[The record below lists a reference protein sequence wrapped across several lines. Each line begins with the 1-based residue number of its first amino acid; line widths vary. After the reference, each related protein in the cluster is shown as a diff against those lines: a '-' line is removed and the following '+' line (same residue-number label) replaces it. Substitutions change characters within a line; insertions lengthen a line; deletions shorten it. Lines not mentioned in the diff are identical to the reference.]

1 MTVCTACSTESPDDL
16 QHCPQC
22 GAALPEPDAPGN
34 TSHFGEKDL
43 EKLMSRMGREAEGA
57 PPPSNLMAGLPRPKV
72 GSMASPLR
80 GGQTSPSARR
90 KPEQRARSASG
101 STVMGM
107 PLFTTGEQR
116 AVSVPARQP
125 SRSPAAAPV
134 GEAPVSGGPSIHSLD
149 SFQDDF
155 GAEGPRPSPEAPADP
170 GGISDGL
177 AGEPA
182 AIDPAVPEH
191 AADPGI
197 TGSGSAAEAAPSVDG
212 ASASRDPSRPPATAE
227 APADP
232 PITSP
237 DRPTEPAPAVE
248 SSGAGR
254 LVAVILIAAALAGV
268 AFFLLK

>member
-1 MTVCTACSTESPDDL
+1 MTVCTACGTESPDDL
-16 QHCPQC
+16 RHCPQC

-43 EKLMSRMGREAEGA
+43 EKLMTRMGREPDGA
-57 PPPSNLMAGLPRPKV
+57 TPPSNLMAGLPRPKV

-80 GGQTSPSARR
+80 GGQTSPSDRR

-125 SRSPAAAPV
+125 SAPPAAAPAD
-134 GEAPVSGGPSIHSLD
+134 EASASGGPSIQSLG

-155 GAEGPRPSPEAPADP
+155 GAEGSQPPAAAPAETAGVADPMAAGATGAEDAP
-170 GGISDGL
+170 GGAEI
-177 AGEPA
+177 
-182 AIDPAVPEH
+182 
-191 AADPGI
+191 AD
-197 TGSGSAAEAAPSVDG
+197 AAAPDQG
-212 ASASRDPSRPPATAE
+212 PSAPRGPSRPPAAGA
-227 APADP
+227 APGPDPEPGDPP

-237 DRPTEPAPAVE
+237 DRPTEPAPAVG
-248 SSGAGR
+248 SGGSGR
-254 LVAVILIAAALAGV
+254 LVAAVLIAAVLAGV